1 LISSL
6 LVSYYFFPSFEL
18 YCLAPFAVSGPPK
31 PFHKSGI
38 SSTTTTK
45 GRHSSSPLPS
55 PPQQSVPPASPLG
68 SVNIPKSH
76 ATVEDLMPTPVK
88 SKENAATSS
97 DKEIPSRTTGAV
109 RETPGRKRNVGATGD
124 TIPNSGKK
132 IEPIIKKVS
141 GDTSLMLLFYEHLV
155 ILRLLIQS

>member
-1 LISSL
+1 
-6 LVSYYFFPSFEL
+6 
-18 YCLAPFAVSGPPK
+18 VSGPPK
-31 PFHKSGI
+31 SVHKSGI

-55 PPQQSVPPASPLG
+55 PPEQSVPPASPLG
-68 SVNIPKSH
+68 SVSIPKSH
-76 ATVEDLMPTPVK
+76 ATVEDLLPTQVK

-97 DKEIPSRTTGAV
+97 EKEIPTRTTGAV
-109 RETPGRKRNVGATGD
+109 RETPGRKRNVGAIGH

-141 GDTSLMLLFYEHLV
+141 AF
-155 ILRLLIQS
+155 ILRTFSDLMSSHSILSSVQIFKLQEDIS

>member
-1 LISSL
+1 M
-6 LVSYYFFPSFEL
+6 
-18 YCLAPFAVSGPPK
+18 SGPPK
-31 PFHKSGI
+31 SVHKSGI

-55 PPQQSVPPASPLG
+55 PPEQSVPPASPLG
-68 SVNIPKSH
+68 SVSIPKSH
-76 ATVEDLMPTPVK
+76 ATVEDLLPTQVK

-97 DKEIPSRTTGAV
+97 EKEIPTRTTGAV
-109 RETPGRKRNVGATGD
+109 RETPGRKRNVGAIGH

-141 GDTSLMLLFYEHLV
+141 GETSLMLLF
-155 ILRLLIQS
+155 